1 MSSLCVEKQ
10 VDMKQL
16 AKIKTPKPTKTW
28 NPVAH
33 DVLVNQILGQI
44 DKMPNFE
51 LAGEPELGT
60 SHDDLRCF
68 GVMPLKSTSSEFC
81 MTVGFRN
88 AHDKAF
94 GIAMYG
100 GFSVFVCSNLQAFS
114 DYAVTTKH
122 TSLVMDRLPILI
134 QDGLK
139 DIEIDGKVNEDRIT
153 HYKEFGFQKNPYSTL
168 SDSSAQVHDYVIQ
181 SLDKGIIPSDKIG
194 KVLHEWRQPRHE
206 EFEPRNMWS
215 LNNCYTEV
223 FKEYKSPEQLNHR
236 SIALTRVMDEWT
248 LFDPAKEREKYVPV
262 EPEELA
268 VAA

>member
-1 MSSLCVEKQ
+1 MSTLCVEKK

-28 NPVAH
+28 SPVGH

-44 DKMPNFE
+44 DKMPNFD
-51 LAGEPELGT
+51 LADEPELGT

-68 GVMPLKSTSSEFC
+68 GLMKLKSTSSEFC

-88 AHDKAF
+88 SHDKAF

-100 GFSVFVCSNLQAFS
+100 GASVFICSNLQAFG
-114 DYAVTTKH
+114 DYALTTKH

-139 DIEIDGKVNEDRIT
+139 DIEIDGKVNEDRIET
-153 HYKEFGFQKNPYSTL
+153 YKKFEIGSP
-168 SDSSAQVHDYVIQ
+168 AEIHDYMIQ
-181 SLDKGIIPSDKIG
+181 SMDKNIIPSDKIG
-194 KVLHEWRQPRHE
+194 KVLNEWRIPRHE

-215 LNNCYTEV
+215 FNNCYTEV

-236 SIALTRVMDEWT
+236 SIALTKVMDEWT